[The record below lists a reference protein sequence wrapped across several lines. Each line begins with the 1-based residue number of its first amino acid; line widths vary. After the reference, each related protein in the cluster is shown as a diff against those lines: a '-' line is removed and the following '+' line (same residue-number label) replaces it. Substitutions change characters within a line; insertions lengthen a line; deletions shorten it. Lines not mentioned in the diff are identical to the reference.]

1 MPAFKNEKRVFNFWL
16 QWNVSLNLQ
25 MSTMISMFRHIE
37 RADWPSSA
45 SSIFRV
51 FCSSSIVYALFK
63 HCSNIYLGIVQ
74 VLLNYCSG
82 FFKYFSIIAQVHF
95 SNIVPSTMLST
106 LFGRP
111 VCFKYSK
118 PESVI
123 DPCCPSHLDPCRL
136 NTGFFFGKL
145 LFLTLFEQKHIF
157 FSGCNCHFAIF

>member
-51 FCSSSIVYALFK
+51 FCSSSIVCALFK

-82 FFKYFSIIAQVHF
+82 FFKYFSIIAQVHMGPEHASREKKLTMVNF
-95 SNIVPSTMLST
+95 LIFVQKNVSTIR
-106 LFGRP
+106 FQEIKIRP
-111 VCFKYSK
+111 LKGFEKMRFLCFYIIG
-118 PESVI
+118 V
-123 DPCCPSHLDPCRL
+123 
-136 NTGFFFGKL
+136 
-145 LFLTLFEQKHIF
+145 
-157 FSGCNCHFAIF
+157 

>member
-1 MPAFKNEKRVFNFWL
+1 MKKRVPNFWL

-82 FFKYFSIIAQVHF
+82 FFQVFFNHC
-95 SNIVPSTMLST
+95 SST
-106 LFGRP
+106 L
-111 VCFKYSK
+111 
-118 PESVI
+118 
-123 DPCCPSHLDPCRL
+123 L
-136 NTGFFFGKL
+136 
-145 LFLTLFEQKHIF
+145 
-157 FSGCNCHFAIF
+157 